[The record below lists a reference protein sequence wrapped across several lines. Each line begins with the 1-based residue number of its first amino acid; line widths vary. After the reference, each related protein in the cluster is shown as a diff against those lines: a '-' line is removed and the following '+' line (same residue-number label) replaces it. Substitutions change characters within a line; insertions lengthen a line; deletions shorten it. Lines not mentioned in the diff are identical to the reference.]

1 MVKRREP
8 KATAVKQPT
17 AEQIEAFAAGAEG
30 GSAPATLSALDETAI
45 RDYKA
50 IRVPFNEYEY
60 RQLEIAAKLS
70 GRTKLNF
77 IRYAMLQLAK
87 ELQEEE
93 QN

>member
-8 KATAVKQPT
+8 KAIKAAPPT
-17 AEQIEAFAAGAEG
+17 ADQIEAFAAGAEG
-30 GSAPATLSALDETAI
+30 GAGPVKQLGLDQTAI

-60 RQLEIAAKLS
+60 RQLEVAAKLS

-87 ELQEEE
+87 EVQEGGR
-93 QN
+93 N

>member
-8 KATAVKQPT
+8 KATTPEPL
-17 AEQIEAFAAGAEG
+17 AEQIEAFVAGAEG
-30 GSAPATLSALDETAI
+30 GRLAAQAPVSNPNAI

-60 RQLEIAAKLS
+60 QQLEKASQLS

-77 IRYAMLQLAK
+77 MRYAMLKLAK
-87 ELQEEE
+87 ELQEEV
-93 QN
+93 